1 MALKQMLKA
10 AMICAAMVSFE
21 GYKVMSEAEDMRAVD
36 TIVHGRYVVTMDGV
50 QDVIEHGAVAVQDGA
65 IVAVG
70 TADEITASYAASEII
85 SGDNRV
91 LMPGFVNGHTH
102 SAMVLFRGMADDLAL
117 MTWLQEYIF
126 PMEGRYVDPA
136 FIEVGSELACWE
148 MIQGGTTSFVDM
160 YFYPEV
166 IARVVDRCGLRA
178 VISAP
183 MIDFP
188 SPGFKG
194 WDDSFKAD
202 VEFVEAWKGKHSRIT
217 PALAPHAPYT
227 VSKEHLVQVTAKAK
241 ELDVPISIH
250 IAEDKAEVK
259 TVSDKYGITSIELM
273 SEVGMTDVTTVA
285 AHVVWPRESDI
296 KALASSKVGAIHNPT
311 SNLKTAAGIAPIPAM
326 LEAGVKVGLGTDG
339 AASNNDLDM
348 WEELRLAALLHKGN
362 GGDPTVVPAR
372 AALKMATVGGAE
384 AVGLGDVTGSLSVG
398 KRADMIQVSLDSL
411 RLSPLYDVMSQLVY
425 AAGARDVV
433 TTIVDGKVLMADGKV
448 LTVDEAVLRQKVQA
462 VADKIRADLAVK
474 K

>member
-166 IARVVDRCGLRA
+166 IAGVVDRCGLRA
-178 VISAP
+178 VISTP

-194 WDDSFKAD
+194 WDDSFKAG
-202 VEFVEAWKGKHSRIT
+202 VEFVEEWKGKHSRIN

-227 VSKEHLVQVTAKAK
+227 VSKEHLAQVTAKAK

-285 AHVVWPRESDI
+285 AHVVWPTESDI
-296 KALASSKVGAIHNPT
+296 KTLASSKVGAIHNPT

-372 AALKMATVGGAE
+372 TALKMATVGGAE

-448 LTVDEAVLRQKVQA
+448 LTVDEAALREKVQA
-462 VADKIRADLAVK
+462 VADKIRADLASK

>member
-1 MALKQMLKA
+1 MALKQMLKV
-10 AMICAAMVSFE
+10 AMVCAVMVSFE
-21 GYKVMSEAEDMRAVD
+21 GYGMMSEAEDVRTVD
-36 TIVHGRYVVTMDGV
+36 TIVYGRYVVTMDEA
-50 QDVIEHGAVAVQDGA
+50 QNVIEHGAVAIDEGA

-70 TADEITASYAASEII
+70 KADEITASYFAEEVIA
-85 SGDNRV
+85 GDNRV

-102 SAMVLFRGMADDLAL
+102 TAMVLFRGMADDLAL

-166 IARVVDRCGLRA
+166 IAGVVDRCGLRA

-194 WDDSFKAD
+194 WDDSFKAG

-227 VSKEHLVQVTAKAK
+227 VSKEHLAEVTAKAK

-250 IAEDKAEVK
+250 IAEDRAELK
-259 TVSDKYGITSIELM
+259 TVDDKYGITSIELM
-273 SEVGMTDVTTVA
+273 SEVGMLDVTTIA
-285 AHVVWPRESDI
+285 AHVVWPTASDM
-296 KALASSKVGAIHNPT
+296 KTLAASRVGAIHNPT

-326 LEAGVKVGLGTDG
+326 LEAGVKLGLGTDG

-362 GGDPTVVPAR
+362 SGDPTVVPAR
-372 AALKMATVGGAE
+372 AALMMATAGGAE

-433 TTIVDGKVLMADGKV
+433 TTIVDGKLLMAEGKV
-448 LTVDEAVLRQKVQA
+448 LTVDESALRQKVQM
-462 VADKIRADLAVK
+462 VADKIRADLAAK

>member
-1 MALKQMLKA
+1 
-10 AMICAAMVSFE
+10 MVSFE
-21 GYKVMSEAEDMRAVD
+21 GYAMAGDKTAVD
-36 TIVHGRYVVTMDGV
+36 MVVHGRYVVTMDGTN
-50 QDVIEHGAVAVQDGA
+50 DVIENGAVAVKDGA

-70 TADEITASYAASEII
+70 TDAEIAAAYDAKEIV

-102 SAMVLFRGMADDLAL
+102 TAMVLFRGMADDLAL

-166 IARVVDRCGLRA
+166 IAGVVDRCGLRA
-178 VISAP
+178 VIAAP

-188 SPGFKG
+188 SPGFGG
-194 WDDSFKAD
+194 WDDSYAAGVK
-202 VEFVEAWKGKHSRIT
+202 FVEDWQGKHSRIT

-227 VSKEHLVQVTAKAK
+227 VSKEHLAQVTAKAK
-241 ELDVPISIH
+241 ELGAPISIH
-250 IAEDKAEVK
+250 IAEDKAELK
-259 TVSDKYGITSIELM
+259 TVGDKYGITSVELM
-273 SEVGMTDVTTVA
+273 QEVGMTDVTTVA
-285 AHVVWPRESDI
+285 AHVVWPTESDM
-296 KALASSKVGAIHNPT
+296 KTLAASKVGAIHNPT

-326 LEAGVKVGLGTDG
+326 LAAGVKVGLGTDG

-348 WEELRLAALLHKGN
+348 WEELRLAALLHKGA

-372 AALKMATVGGAE
+372 AALNMATAGGAE
-384 AVGLGDVTGSLSVG
+384 AVGLGDVTGSLEAG

-433 TTIVDGKVLMADGKV
+433 TTIVDGKLLMADGKV
-448 LTVDEAVLRQKVQA
+448 LTVDENALRAKVKA
-462 VADKIRADLAVK
+462 VADKIRADLEAK
-474 K
+474 KQ